1 MNYRTVSFLY
11 KSLIAKE
18 CSITFF
24 PCSAFIRPHLHNLLL
39 RRPILYSVSCPAYSI
54 SFSSFLLFSL
64 LWGCSGYDQTQSCHS
79 YNIQEKNSSKIK
91 HTGKVLECLL
101 LLFAFFPSP
110 VGAHLS
116 CPVSELIPLV
126 TGASSSS
133 LHCLW
138 LKTDALWERRAQNFY
153 IPTPSPLLGCHSVL
167 YTHTC
172 TAFLLC
178 LFPFLSFYLL
188 G

>member
-1 MNYRTVSFLY
+1 MLRNVPSH
-11 KSLIAKE
+11 
-18 CSITFF
+18 FF
-24 PCSAFIRPHLHNLLL
+24 PALLL
-39 RRPILYSVSCPAYSI
+39 SDPIFTTFCLEDLSCTAYHVLLTLSP
-54 SFSSFLLFSL
+54 FLLSSYFLFSEAAQAMTKP
-64 LWGCSGYDQTQSCHS
+64 SPATAT
-79 YNIQEKNSSKIK
+79 IFKKKNSSKIK

-138 LKTDALWERRAQNFY
+138 LKTDALWERRSQNFY

-172 TAFLLC
+172 TALLLC